1 MKGEFIV
8 AENKRDNIGP
18 SRTAK
23 TTTGDDVT
31 VKKNVET
38 IAKYNSVVQRLMD
51 GIKSIPLS
59 RNRQIEQKL
68 DDFNEK
74 INKVLDNETERY
86 IPTDSGANGKD
97 FALFL
102 NTVLSKPNKYGP
114 TIGESNLLNNK
125 SFNELMND
133 QTAQA
138 AIILSDRYKNIN
150 SVYEDLRMIT
160 EQLSE
165 LADVIDTMRDT
176 ITNSDNLI
184 SDISRLVSF
193 GEDATDTTD
202 KHDITLD
209 NVYTMEKATNIKDKL
224 KKIIIPETLKYGN
237 YFVFTQP
244 YTDLFAKF
252 KALDDKRKAMG
263 FGGSGKGF
271 FRIGESWEPTN
282 ECTSELKEVYSEF
295 GKELDAAVM
304 AESMTVSGVAK
315 NYSETSF
322 INDMEAYFKENIEI
336 INDDSIPLME
346 DAKIS
351 ALASPDVRKAI
362 EKAVAKKKKDKSWN
376 PIKSAFGGGGSEYS
390 EGVIDMNR
398 SDLEKAEEKYKNEFK
413 DINGVFIKLYDPRK
427 VIPIYVMDFCLGH
440 YVLYETT
447 QNMTT
452 AALNAVHTLSRTSV
466 LFQSD
471 RKKQFEQ
478 KIVSVIADRICA
490 SIDKPF
496 LQKNSQF
503 KELIAN
509 AISYNDFY
517 KKSFRV
523 QFVPYNYM
531 THFKVNEDPNTHMG
545 VSVLKRSLY
554 YAMLY
559 LTLLNFKIIMI
570 TTRSMD
576 TRMFLV
582 KTAYENKDISGRVNK
597 VIGEFKENQISY
609 NDFGSVR
616 GILSKVGKGHDVGIP
631 VTPNGDRAF
640 DIEVMQ
646 GQQYDLDTP
655 LMDLLRKGM
664 ITNTG
669 CPSAMMNAMDE
680 IDFAR
685 QLPMLHAKFVTR
697 MVSLQEET
705 EDACTE
711 LYRKILSYGGYETDE
726 DKLEMFNFKWARP
739 KSINITNINDMINNA
754 DQLTEFM
761 LKVMQGENSSDDPR
775 LRDRY
780 FRYIVTKILMPGVF
794 DWTKIAED
802 LKEYKLDIH
811 ADLKE
816 EGMGNQQEQQ

>member
-1 MKGEFIV
+1 M
-8 AENKRDNIGP
+8 
-18 SRTAK
+18 
-23 TTTGDDVT
+23 
-31 VKKNVET
+31 
-38 IAKYNSVVQRLMD
+38 
-51 GIKSIPLS
+51 
-59 RNRQIEQKL
+59 
-68 DDFNEK
+68 
-74 INKVLDNETERY
+74 
-86 IPTDSGANGKD
+86 
-97 FALFL
+97 
-102 NTVLSKPNKYGP
+102 
-114 TIGESNLLNNK
+114 
-125 SFNELMND
+125 
-133 QTAQA
+133 
-138 AIILSDRYKNIN
+138 
-150 SVYEDLRMIT
+150 
-160 EQLSE
+160 
-165 LADVIDTMRDT
+165 
-176 ITNSDNLI
+176 
-184 SDISRLVSF
+184 
-193 GEDATDTTD
+193 
-202 KHDITLD
+202 
-209 NVYTMEKATNIKDKL
+209 
-224 KKIIIPETLKYGN
+224 
-237 YFVFTQP
+237 
-244 YTDLFAKF
+244 
-252 KALDDKRKAMG
+252 
-263 FGGSGKGF
+263 
-271 FRIGESWEPTN
+271 
-282 ECTSELKEVYSEF
+282 
-295 GKELDAAVM
+295 
-304 AESMTVSGVAK
+304 
-315 NYSETSF
+315 
-322 INDMEAYFKENIEI
+322 
-336 INDDSIPLME
+336 
-346 DAKIS
+346 
-351 ALASPDVRKAI
+351 
-362 EKAVAKKKKDKSWN
+362 
-376 PIKSAFGGGGSEYS
+376 
-390 EGVIDMNR
+390 
-398 SDLEKAEEKYKNEFK
+398 
-413 DINGVFIKLYDPRK
+413 
-427 VIPIYVMDFCLGH
+427 
-440 YVLYETT
+440 YETT

-466 LFQSD
+466 LFQND

-496 LQKNSQF
+496 LQKNADF

-531 THFKVNEDPNTHMG
+531 THFKVNEDPNNHMG

-582 KTAYENKDISGRVNK
+582 KTTYENKDISGRVNK

-655 LMDLLRKGM
+655 LMELLRKGM

-705 EDACTE
+705 EIACTE
-711 LYRKILSYGGYETDE
+711 LYRKILSYGDYESNE
-726 DKLEMFNFKWARP
+726 DKLDMFTFKWSRP
-739 KSINITNINDMINNA
+739 KSINVTNINDLINNA

-761 LKVMQGENSSDDPR
+761 IKVFQGENTNDDPR
-775 LRDRY
+775 LKDRY
-780 FRYIVTKILMPGVF
+780 FRYIVTKLLMPGVF
-794 DWTKIAED
+794 DWAKIQEE
-802 LKEYKLDIH
+802 LKELKLDMH

-816 EGMGNQQEQQ
+816 ENAGNQENQPQ

>member
-1 MKGEFIV
+1 M
-8 AENKRDNIGP
+8 ADNKRDNTTP
-18 SRTAK
+18 SRIAK

-31 VKKNVET
+31 VKKNVDVIT
-38 IAKYNSVVQRLMD
+38 KYNNVVQKLMD
-51 GIKSIPLS
+51 GIKSIPIAN
-59 RNRQIEQKL
+59 NRQIEQKL
-68 DDFNEK
+68 DDFNDK
-74 INKVLDNETERY
+74 INKVLDKETERY
-86 IPTDSGANGKD
+86 IPTDSGATGKD
-97 FALFL
+97 FALFI
-102 NTVLSKPNKYGP
+102 NSVLSKPASEVGS
-114 TIGESNLLNNK
+114 GFLRNK

-138 AIILSDRYKNIN
+138 AVILSDRYKNIN
-150 SVYEDLRMIT
+150 SVYEDIRMIT

-193 GEDATDTTD
+193 GDDDLPGDAHNT
-202 KHDITLD
+202 TLD
-209 NVYTMEKATNIKDKL
+209 SVYRMENVTGIKDKL

-252 KALDDKRKAMG
+252 KALEDRRKAMG
-263 FGGSGKGF
+263 VGSTGATY
-271 FRIGESWEPTN
+271 FRVGEAWEPT
-282 ECTSELKEVYSEF
+282 SETTDVLKDIYSEY
-295 GKELDAAVM
+295 GMYLEASVVT
-304 AESMTVSGVAK
+304 ESMTEKGK
-315 NYSETSF
+315 TRKYTQDDFISEMESYF
-322 INDMEAYFKENIEI
+322 KDNIEVINDE
-336 INDDSIPLME
+336 SVPLME
-346 DAKIS
+346 DSKLS
-351 ALASPDVRKAI
+351 VLASTDVRKSI
-362 EKAVAKKKKDKSWN
+362 EKAINKKKNNKDWN
-376 PIKSAFGGGGSEYS
+376 PIKSAFGNNDGNGYS
-390 EGVIDMNR
+390 EGVIDMGK
-398 SDLEKAEEKYKNEFK
+398 SALDKSEEKYKNEFK
-413 DINGVFIKLYDPRK
+413 DINGVFIKLYDPRR
-427 VIPIYVMDFCLGH
+427 VIPIYVMDFCLGY

-447 QNMTT
+447 QNITT

-466 LFQSD
+466 LFQND

-478 KIVSVIADRICA
+478 KIVSVIADRICS

-496 LQKNSQF
+496 LQKNANF

-531 THFKVNEDPNTHMG
+531 THFKVNEDPNNHMG

-559 LTLLNFKIIMI
+559 LTLINFKIIMI

-582 KTAYENKDISGRVNK
+582 KTSYENKDISGRVNK

-631 VTPNGDRAF
+631 VTPNGERAF

-655 LMDLLRKGM
+655 LTEMLRKGM

-685 QLPMLHAKFVTR
+685 QLPMLHVKFVTR
-697 MVSLQEET
+697 MVSMQEET
-705 EDACTE
+705 ENACTE
-711 LYRKILSYGGYETDE
+711 LYRKILYFGGYETDD
-726 DKLEMFNFKWARP
+726 DKLDNFSFKWSRP
-739 KSINITNINDMINNA
+739 KSINITNINDMISNA

-761 LKVMQGENSSDDPR
+761 LKVLHGDNSGDDPR

-780 FRYIVTKILMPGVF
+780 FRYVVTKILMPGVF
-794 DWTKIAED
+794 DWSKIAEE
-802 LKEYKLDIH
+802 LKELKLDMH
-811 ADLKE
+811 ADIKE
-816 EGMGNQQEQQ
+816 ENMGNEQNQQEQ

>member
-1 MKGEFIV
+1 M
-8 AENKRDNIGP
+8 ADNKRDDIVR
-18 SRTAK
+18 SKYTAK
-23 TTTGDDVT
+23 TTNGDDVT
-31 VKKNVET
+31 VKKNIDT
-38 IAKYNSVVQRLMD
+38 IAKINTTIHKLMD
-51 GIKSIPLS
+51 GIKDVSIS
-59 RNRQIEQKL
+59 NDRRNNQKL
-68 DDFNEK
+68 DDFNDR
-74 INKVLDNETERY
+74 INKVLDKETERY
-86 IPTDSGANGKD
+86 IPTQSGASGKD

-102 NTVLSKPNKYGP
+102 NTILSKPNRNGI
-114 TIGESNLLNNK
+114 TIGDASMMKNR
-125 SFNELMND
+125 SFTELMND

-150 SVYEDLRMIT
+150 SVYEDIRMIT

-165 LADVIDTMRDT
+165 LSDVIDTMRDT
-176 ITNSDNLI
+176 ITNSDNMI

-193 GEDATDTTD
+193 GEDSNVND
-202 KHDITLD
+202 KENTSLD
-209 NVYTMEKATNIKDKL
+209 SVYSMESSTGIKDKI

-244 YTDLFAKF
+244 YSDLFAKF
-252 KALDDKRKAMG
+252 KALDDKNKAMG
-263 FGGSGKGF
+263 FGGNGKGF
-271 FRIGESWEPTN
+271 FKIGEAWTPT
-282 ECTSELKEVYSEF
+282 EESTRELTEFYSEF
-295 GKELDAAVM
+295 GKDMERSILT
-304 AESMTVSGVAK
+304 ESMEETGKAKKYSQAEFVS
-315 NYSETSF
+315 E
-322 INDMEAYFKENIEI
+322 MEAYFKENIEI
-336 INDDSIPLME
+336 VNDESIPLME

-351 ALASPDVRKAI
+351 ALANPDVRKSIERAI
-362 EKAVAKKKKDKSWN
+362 NKKKKNKDWN
-376 PIKSAFGGGGSEYS
+376 PIKSAFGNTGGSEYS
-390 EGVIDMNR
+390 EGVVDMNR
-398 SDLEKAEEKYKNEFK
+398 SDLEKAENKYKSEFK
-413 DINGVFIKLYDPRK
+413 DVSGVFIKLYDPRK
-427 VIPIYVMDFCLGH
+427 VIPIYVMDFCLGY

-478 KIVSVIADRICA
+478 KIVSVIADRICN

-496 LQKNSQF
+496 LQKNSDF

-545 VSVLKRSLY
+545 VSILKRSLY

-576 TRMFLV
+576 TRMFLI

-597 VIGEFKENQISY
+597 VIGDFKENQISY

-631 VTPNGDRAF
+631 VSPSGDRSF

-705 EDACTE
+705 EVACTE
-711 LYRKILSYGGYETDE
+711 LYRKILSYGGYESNE
-726 DKLEMFNFKWARP
+726 DKLDAFTFKWSRP
-739 KSINITNINDMINNA
+739 KSINITNINDLINNA
-754 DQLTEFM
+754 DQLSEF
-761 LKVMQGENSSDDPR
+761 LIKVIQGENNSDDPR
-775 LRDRY
+775 LKDRY

-794 DWTKIAED
+794 DWTKITEE
-802 LKEYKLDIH
+802 LKELKLDIH

-816 EGMGNQQEQQ
+816 ENLNNPNAEQQ